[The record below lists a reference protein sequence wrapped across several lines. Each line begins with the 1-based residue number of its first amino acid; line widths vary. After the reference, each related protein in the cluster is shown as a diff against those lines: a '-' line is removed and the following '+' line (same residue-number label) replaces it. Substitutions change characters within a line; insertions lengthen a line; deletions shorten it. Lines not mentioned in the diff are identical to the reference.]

1 MSNHPGTLC
10 ARFLIALAV
19 GLWGAPASAME
30 DDFFNSYTRAEV
42 AAGTIVGQAGSAQSL
57 VLDGWAG
64 YDVRRLWWAADAS
77 RLGGKT
83 EASTAGAWYGQY
95 IAPFWD
101 AQIGV
106 GHEGSL
112 QNATYLSAGV
122 RGLAPYQYD
131 TDIKFNV
138 RTDGKVF
145 ARARFET
152 DFLMTNRFI
161 LRPWLDTGWAA
172 SNINAT
178 VRTGLYQLGLG
189 LQARYEF
196 TRKLAPYL
204 ELSRTLYPRALPG
217 GFAAETSLLA
227 GLRLIF

>member
-1 MSNHPGTLC
+1 MTNRAGIFFAGILS
-10 ARFLIALAV
+10 ALV
-19 GLWGAPASAME
+19 GLWSLSANAME
-30 DDFFNSYTRAEV
+30 DDLFYSYTRVEA
-42 AAGTIVGQAGSAQSL
+42 AAGSLWGQAASAQSL
-57 VLDGWAG
+57 ALDGWAG
-64 YDVRRLWWAADAS
+64 YDVRRLWWQAEGS
-77 RLGGKT
+77 RQAGKT
-83 EASTAGAWYGQY
+83 EGSTGGVWYGQY
-95 IAPFWD
+95 IAQFWD
-101 AQIGV
+101 AQVGV
-106 GHEGSL
+106 GRDGTV

-131 TDIKFNV
+131 TDIKLNV

-161 LRPWLDTGWAA
+161 VRPWLDTGWSA

-189 LQARYEF
+189 VQARYEF
-196 TRKLAPYL
+196 TRKFAPYL